1 MNQTNYIDIINE
13 ETPCE
18 GCIHEPKCATQRH
31 ACDAFAVYVNN
42 GQVNWEISRLPTRRI
57 YTQTMRLGDGGSSLI
72 RRINKKLRKE
82 LA

>member
-1 MNQTNYIDIINE
+1 MNQRNYIDIINE
-13 ETPCE
+13 DTPCE
-18 GCIHEPKCATQRH
+18 GCIHAINCATKRH
-31 ACDAFAVYVNN
+31 ACDAFALYVND
-42 GQVNWEISRLPTRRI
+42 GEVNWNIPRLPTRRI